1 VKLDL
6 KLTESEEILR
16 KTALDF
22 MQRDAP
28 RQVIQLLQ
36 ETDEGCTPELW
47 RKAADM
53 GWLGIIIPEEYG
65 GAGGSFTSAGVLYEA
80 LGTGPLPGPHFS
92 SSILGSLILLET
104 GTEDQ
109 KRRLLPTVARG
120 ECVLALALTEA
131 GYGWD
136 AAVQT
141 TAGPRDGGFVVQGV
155 KLFSMDAAGATHL
168 IVAARTEALKRA
180 FVTAIPVLS
189 AYQAGGCQALCD
201 LALGYSRTRLQFGQ
215 AIGRFQRVQDLI
227 IDMVTH
233 ADAARWATYEALWKL
248 DSQRPA
254 EESAR
259 LAKVVSSTSYWE
271 TCTLAHQVFS
281 GISYSK
287 EHPVSFHTKAS
298 RSLYSY
304 LGDPAYHKREL
315 AKLLLGAGG
324 SICSEGAV
332 HE

>member
-1 VKLDL
+1 V
-6 KLTESEEILR
+6 
-16 KTALDF
+16 
-22 MQRDAP
+22 P
-28 RQVIQLLQ
+28 RPDVLS
-36 ETDEGCTPELW
+36 
-47 RKAADM
+47 A
-53 GWLGIIIPEEYG
+53 
-65 GAGGSFTSAGVLYEA
+65 GAGAWEA
-80 LGTGPLPGPHFS
+80 L
-92 SSILGSLILLET
+92 
-104 GTEDQ
+104 Q
-109 KRRLLPTVARG
+109 
-120 ECVLALALTEA
+120 
-131 GYGWD
+131 
-136 AAVQT
+136 
-141 TAGPRDGGFVVQGV
+141 
-155 KLFSMDAAGATHL
+155 
-168 IVAARTEALKRA
+168 RA

-281 GISYSK
+281 GVSYSK

-324 SICSEGAV
+324 SIFSEGAV